1 MSFHIIS
8 IDSTTCEIACSKG
21 QLVVRSP
28 EGLKTVPLEDVA
40 SIVISSFKCTLSS
53 NFLIDAARHRI
64 GVVLCEAYKPA
75 CLLLPA
81 DRATDTA
88 IIRHLATLTPQL
100 KRRLWQKT
108 IDAKCYN
115 QYQIAAKWNP
125 EHALLPSMKC
135 LLSSLKDTKES
146 EMARMYWRVFSDTF
160 TDGEFTRGREYG
172 GYNDLF
178 NYAYSI
184 ILSSVLRNLF
194 ALGLDP
200 TFGIYHASR
209 AHATPLAYD
218 LMEPYRPIFDY
229 RITAWIQCLRENLTK
244 EEEIQK
250 VTREYRQH
258 LVHLLAD
265 TFIYQNKEATL
276 KNIIEL
282 SIRSFRK
289 SVEALQSGPYEP
301 WKI

>member
-1 MSFHIIS
+1 MAFHIIS
-8 IDSTTCEIACSKG
+8 IDATICEITSSKG
-21 QLVVRSP
+21 QLVVSSS
-28 EGLKTVPLEDVA
+28 EGKKFAPLEDVA
-40 SIVISSFKCTLSS
+40 SIVISSFQCKLSS
-53 NFLIDAARHRI
+53 NFLIEAAKNRI

-115 QYQIAAKWNP
+115 QYQIAVKWNP
-125 EHALLPSMKC
+125 KHAFLPCMKS
-135 LLSSLKDTKES
+135 LLSSLKETKES

-184 ILSSVLRNLF
+184 ILSCVLRNLF

-200 TFGIYHASR
+200 TFGIFHATR

-218 LMEPYRPIFDY
+218 LMEPFRPIFDY
-229 RITAWIQCLRENLTK
+229 RITSWIQSLRENHTK
-244 EEEIQK
+244 EVEIQK

-265 TFIYQNKEATL
+265 TFIYQNKESSL

-289 SVEALQSGPYEP
+289 SVESLQSGPYEP